1 MDDLDTTPAAPPD
14 AVFSPEHDLGTSLV
28 KAYQGEVSGETL
40 FGRLAQQSGEP
51 EHRRKLDVLRELE
64 ARTRRVMVPAMQ
76 RHALPIEPDPAV
88 ERDAVA
94 LADGVATLAWSDLL
108 SAFEPITTQ
117 FLAMYRRIG
126 ELAPAEDREMAVLL
140 VDHEEAL
147 REFARRE
154 LSGRADDSLD
164 LIDALPH
171 MS

>member
-1 MDDLDTTPAAPPD
+1 MDELDTTQAAAPPD
-14 AVFSPEHDLGTSLV
+14 SVFSPDDDLGTLLV

-40 FGRLAQQSGEP
+40 FGRLAQHSAEP

-64 ARTRRVMVPAMQ
+64 ARTRRAMVPAME

-88 ERDAVA
+88 EGDAVA
-94 LADGVATLAWSDLL
+94 LADGAATLAWSDLL
-108 SAFEPITTQ
+108 GAFEPITTQ

-126 ELAPAEDREMAVLL
+126 ELAPPEDREMAGLL

-154 LSGRADDSLD
+154 LSGRGDESLE
-164 LIDALPH
+164 LI
-171 MS
+171 